1 MNHDSRVLNTI
12 IIILIIIAICL
23 IVIAA
28 WFVPAKVLD
37 GFALICCFLAVVG
50 WFVMKVSR

>member
-1 MNHDSRVLNTI
+1 VNEDSRVLNTI

-28 WFVPAKVLD
+28 WFVPAKVFA
-37 GFALICCFLAVVG
+37 GFAVICCFLG
-50 WFVMKVSR
+50 WFIMAVSR